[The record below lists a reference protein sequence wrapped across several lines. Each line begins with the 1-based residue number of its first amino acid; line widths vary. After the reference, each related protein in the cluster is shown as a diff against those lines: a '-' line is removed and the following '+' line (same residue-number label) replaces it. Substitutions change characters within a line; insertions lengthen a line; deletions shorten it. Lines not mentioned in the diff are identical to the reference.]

1 MPDTSSGPVRNVF
14 DTMPHFTSSFTA
26 VCVCLC
32 VCVGSYCSYLQVIVS
47 SNSFKSLN
55 FIALTNFSVDVLQL
69 VNNHKP
75 VSGKKEKSLIVT
87 EIVLCRSH

>member
-1 MPDTSSGPVRNVF
+1 MSLIPCLTSHLHSQLCVF
-14 DTMPHFTSSFTA
+14 
-26 VCVCLC
+26 

>member
-1 MPDTSSGPVRNVF
+1 MPDTSSGPIRNVF
-14 DTMPHFTSSFTA
+14 DTTPHFTSSFTA
-26 VCVCLC
+26 VCLC

-75 VSGKKEKSLIVT
+75 VSGKKEKSLIIT
-87 EIVLCRSH
+87 EIEIVLCRSH